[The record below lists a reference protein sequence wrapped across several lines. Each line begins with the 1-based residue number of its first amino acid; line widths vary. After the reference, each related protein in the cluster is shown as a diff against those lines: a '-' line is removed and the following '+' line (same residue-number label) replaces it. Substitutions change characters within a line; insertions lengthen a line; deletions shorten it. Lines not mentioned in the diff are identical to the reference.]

1 MSNGYF
7 KVEMPKNEPVKAYL
21 PGSPERASLKK
32 ELERQSAQVV
42 QVPMI
47 IGGKEVWTERKTKAV
62 MPHDHAHVIAEAA
75 SGGEKELKDAIAAAL
90 AARKAWTEM
99 PMEHRVSI
107 FLKAADLIAGP
118 MRDKV
123 NAATMLGQSKTAYQ
137 AEIDTC
143 ELIDFLRFNVYYLQ
157 QIYDRQPNNTPNVW
171 NRIEYRPLEGFVT
184 AISPFNFTSI
194 GANLPT
200 APAIAG
206 NVVLWKPATTAVL
219 SNYYVMQAL
228 MAAGLP
234 AGVINFVPSR
244 GSDMSKYV
252 LSDPNLAGF
261 HFTGSTEVFSG
272 VYSLVGE
279 NIKKYKTYPRLVGET
294 GGKDFIF
301 AHNSA
306 DVPGLV
312 AALTRASYEYQGQKC
327 SAASRAFVPASIW
340 PQVKEGMLAEIEK
353 IKIGDITD
361 FTNLMG
367 AVIDASAFKTN
378 KEYIDYAKASE
389 DAEVICGGYDD
400 SKGYFIYPTLIEAKK
415 PDFKTM
421 VEEIF
426 GPVMTVYVYPD
437 DKLDETLASCDTA
450 TSYGLSGAI
459 FADDREAI
467 VKMEDALKGTAGNF
481 YINDKP
487 TGAVIGQQPFG
498 GARASGTNDKAG
510 SEINMYRWLSP
521 RTIKELRVSCLDVTY
536 PYMVSSE
543 GSKTGTLC
551 LHIRNCLLS
560 VGSFFELGH

>member
-118 MRDKV
+118 MRYKV
-123 NAATMLGQSKTAYQ
+123 NAATMLGQSKTVYQ

-301 AHNSA
+301 AHNFA

-400 SKGYFIYPTLIEAKK
+400 SKGYFVYPTLIEAKK

-521 RTIKELRVSCLDVTY
+521 RTIKELRVPCLDVTY
-536 PYMVSSE
+536 PYMVE
-543 GSKTGTLC
+543 A
-551 LHIRNCLLS
+551 
-560 VGSFFELGH
+560 

>member
-107 FLKAADLIAGP
+107 FLKAAELIAGP

-521 RTIKELRVSCLDVTY
+521 RTIKELRVPCLDVTY
-536 PYMVSSE
+536 PYMVE
-543 GSKTGTLC
+543 A
-551 LHIRNCLLS
+551 
-560 VGSFFELGH
+560 

>member
-21 PGSPERASLKK
+21 SGSPERASLKK

-361 FTNLMG
+361 FRNLMG

-389 DAEVICGGYDD
+389 DADVICGGYDD

-521 RTIKELRVSCLDVTY
+521 RTIKELRVPCLDVTY
-536 PYMVSSE
+536 PYMVE
-543 GSKTGTLC
+543 A
-551 LHIRNCLLS
+551 
-560 VGSFFELGH
+560 

>member
-123 NAATMLGQSKTAYQ
+123 NAATMLGQSKTVYQ

-340 PQVKEGMLAEIEK
+340 PQVKEGSCGAQVKEGMLAEIEK

-400 SKGYFIYPTLIEAKK
+400 SKGYFVYPTLIEAKK

-521 RTIKELRVSCLDVTY
+521 RTIKELRVPCLDVTY
-536 PYMVSSE
+536 PYMVE
-543 GSKTGTLC
+543 A
-551 LHIRNCLLS
+551 
-560 VGSFFELGH
+560 

>member
-361 FTNLMG
+361 FRNLMG

-389 DAEVICGGYDD
+389 DADVICGGYDD

-437 DKLDETLASCDTA
+437 DKMDETLASCDTA

-521 RTIKELRVSCLDVTY
+521 RTIKELRVPCLDVTY
-536 PYMVSSE
+536 PYMVE
-543 GSKTGTLC
+543 A
-551 LHIRNCLLS
+551 
-560 VGSFFELGH
+560 

>member
-47 IGGKEVWTERKTKAV
+47 IGGKEVWTGRKTKAV

-219 SNYYVMQAL
+219 SKYYVMQAL

-361 FTNLMG
+361 FRNLMG

-389 DAEVICGGYDD
+389 DADVICGGYDD

-521 RTIKELRVSCLDVTY
+521 RTIKELRVPCLDVTY
-536 PYMVSSE
+536 PYMVE
-543 GSKTGTLC
+543 A
-551 LHIRNCLLS
+551 
-560 VGSFFELGH
+560 

>member
-157 QIYDRQPNNTPNVW
+157 QSYDRQPNNTPNVW

-252 LSDPNLAGF
+252 LSDPNLSGF

-361 FTNLMG
+361 FRNLMG

-389 DAEVICGGYDD
+389 YAEVICGGYDD

-487 TGAVIGQQPFG
+487 TGAVIGQQTFG

-521 RTIKELRVSCLDVTY
+521 RTIKELRVPCLDVTY
-536 PYMVSSE
+536 PYMVE
-543 GSKTGTLC
+543 A
-551 LHIRNCLLS
+551 
-560 VGSFFELGH
+560 

>member
-123 NAATMLGQSKTAYQ
+123 NAATMLGQSKTVYQ

-400 SKGYFIYPTLIEAKK
+400 SKGYFVYPTLIEAKK

-450 TSYGLSGAI
+450 TFYGLSGAI

-521 RTIKELRVSCLDVTY
+521 RTIKELRVPCLDVTY
-536 PYMVSSE
+536 PYMVE
-543 GSKTGTLC
+543 A
-551 LHIRNCLLS
+551 
-560 VGSFFELGH
+560 

>member
-47 IGGKEVWTERKTKAV
+47 IGDKEVWTERKTKAV

-123 NAATMLGQSKTAYQ
+123 NAATMLGQSKTVYQ

-400 SKGYFIYPTLIEAKK
+400 SKGYFVYPTLIEAKK

-521 RTIKELRVSCLDVTY
+521 RTIKELRVPCLDVTY
-536 PYMVSSE
+536 PYMVE
-543 GSKTGTLC
+543 A
-551 LHIRNCLLS
+551 
-560 VGSFFELGH
+560 

>member
-118 MRDKV
+118 MRYKV
-123 NAATMLGQSKTAYQ
+123 NAATMLGQSKTVYQ

-400 SKGYFIYPTLIEAKK
+400 SKGYFVYPTLIEAKK

-459 FADDREAI
+459 FADDREDI

-521 RTIKELRVSCLDVTY
+521 RTIKELRVPCLDVTY
-536 PYMVSSE
+536 PYMVE
-543 GSKTGTLC
+543 A
-551 LHIRNCLLS
+551 
-560 VGSFFELGH
+560 

>member
-143 ELIDFLRFNVYYLQ
+143 ELIDFLLFNVYYLQ

-361 FTNLMG
+361 FRNLMG

-521 RTIKELRVSCLDVTY
+521 RTIKELRVPCLDVTY
-536 PYMVSSE
+536 PYMVE
-543 GSKTGTLC
+543 A
-551 LHIRNCLLS
+551 
-560 VGSFFELGH
+560 

>member
-47 IGGKEVWTERKTKAV
+47 IGGKEVWTGRKTKAV

-340 PQVKEGMLAEIEK
+340 SQVKEGMLAEIEK

-361 FTNLMG
+361 FRNLMG

-389 DAEVICGGYDD
+389 DADVICGGYDD

-521 RTIKELRVSCLDVTY
+521 RTIKELRVPCLDVTY
-536 PYMVSSE
+536 PYMVE
-543 GSKTGTLC
+543 A
-551 LHIRNCLLS
+551 
-560 VGSFFELGH
+560 

>member
-47 IGGKEVWTERKTKAV
+47 IGDKEVWTERKTKAV

-118 MRDKV
+118 MRYKV
-123 NAATMLGQSKTAYQ
+123 NAATMLGQSKTVYQ

-361 FTNLMG
+361 FRNLMG

-389 DAEVICGGYDD
+389 DADVICGGYDD

-521 RTIKELRVSCLDVTY
+521 RTIKELRVPCLDVTY
-536 PYMVSSE
+536 PYMVE
-543 GSKTGTLC
+543 A
-551 LHIRNCLLS
+551 
-560 VGSFFELGH
+560 

>member
-123 NAATMLGQSKTAYQ
+123 NAATMLGQSKTVYQ

-400 SKGYFIYPTLIEAKK
+400 SKGYFVYPTLIEAKK

-481 YINDKP
+481 YINEKP

-521 RTIKELRVSCLDVTY
+521 RTIKELRVPCLDVTY
-536 PYMVSSE
+536 PYMVE
-543 GSKTGTLC
+543 A
-551 LHIRNCLLS
+551 
-560 VGSFFELGH
+560 

>member
-312 AALTRASYEYQGQKC
+312 AALTRASYESQGQKC

-521 RTIKELRVSCLDVTY
+521 RTIKELRVPCLDVTY
-536 PYMVSSE
+536 PYMVE
-543 GSKTGTLC
+543 A
-551 LHIRNCLLS
+551 
-560 VGSFFELGH
+560 

>member
-62 MPHDHAHVIAEAA
+62 MPHDHAHVSAEAA

-99 PMEHRVSI
+99 PMEHLVPI

-521 RTIKELRVSCLDVTY
+521 RTIKELRVPCLDVTY
-536 PYMVSSE
+536 PYMVE
-543 GSKTGTLC
+543 A
-551 LHIRNCLLS
+551 
-560 VGSFFELGH
+560 

>member
-123 NAATMLGQSKTAYQ
+123 HVSTMLGQSKTVYQ

-400 SKGYFIYPTLIEAKK
+400 SKGYFVYPTLIEAKK

-521 RTIKELRVSCLDVTY
+521 RTIKELRVPCLDVTY
-536 PYMVSSE
+536 PYMVE
-543 GSKTGTLC
+543 A
-551 LHIRNCLLS
+551 
-560 VGSFFELGH
+560 

>member
-118 MRDKV
+118 MRYKV
-123 NAATMLGQSKTAYQ
+123 NAATMLGQSKTVYQ

-184 AISPFNFTSI
+184 AISPFNFTSL

-361 FTNLMG
+361 FRNLMG

-521 RTIKELRVSCLDVTY
+521 RTIKELRVPCLDVTY
-536 PYMVSSE
+536 PYMVE
-543 GSKTGTLC
+543 A
-551 LHIRNCLLS
+551 
-560 VGSFFELGH
+560 

>member
-361 FTNLMG
+361 FRNLMG

-378 KEYIDYAKASE
+378 KEYIDYAKVSE

-521 RTIKELRVSCLDVTY
+521 RTIKELRVPCLDVTY
-536 PYMVSSE
+536 PYMVE
-543 GSKTGTLC
+543 A
-551 LHIRNCLLS
+551 
-560 VGSFFELGH
+560 

>member
-361 FTNLMG
+361 FRNLMG

-389 DAEVICGGYDD
+389 DADVICGGYDD

-459 FADDREAI
+459 FANDREAI

-521 RTIKELRVSCLDVTY
+521 RTIKELRVPCLDVTY
-536 PYMVSSE
+536 PYMVE
-543 GSKTGTLC
+543 A
-551 LHIRNCLLS
+551 
-560 VGSFFELGH
+560 

>member
-123 NAATMLGQSKTAYQ
+123 NAATMLGQSKTVYQ

-400 SKGYFIYPTLIEAKK
+400 SKGYFVYPTLIEAKK

-498 GARASGTNDKAG
+498 GAIASGTNDKAG

-521 RTIKELRVSCLDVTY
+521 RTIKELRVPCLDVTY
-536 PYMVSSE
+536 PYMVE
-543 GSKTGTLC
+543 A
-551 LHIRNCLLS
+551 
-560 VGSFFELGH
+560 

>member
-361 FTNLMG
+361 FRNLMG

-521 RTIKELRVSCLDVTY
+521 RTIKELSVPCLDVTY
-536 PYMVSSE
+536 PYMVE
-543 GSKTGTLC
+543 A
-551 LHIRNCLLS
+551 
-560 VGSFFELGH
+560 

>member
-21 PGSPERASLKK
+21 LGSPERASLKK

-361 FTNLMG
+361 FRNLMG

-378 KEYIDYAKASE
+378 TEYIDYAKASE

-521 RTIKELRVSCLDVTY
+521 RTIKELRVPCLDVTY
-536 PYMVSSE
+536 PYMVE
-543 GSKTGTLC
+543 A
-551 LHIRNCLLS
+551 
-560 VGSFFELGH
+560 

>member
-21 PGSPERASLKK
+21 LGSPERASLKK

-123 NAATMLGQSKTAYQ
+123 NAATMLGQSKTVYQ

-521 RTIKELRVSCLDVTY
+521 RTIKELRVPCLDVTY
-536 PYMVSSE
+536 PYMVE
-543 GSKTGTLC
+543 A
-551 LHIRNCLLS
+551 
-560 VGSFFELGH
+560 

>member
-361 FTNLMG
+361 FTNMMG

-400 SKGYFIYPTLIEAKK
+400 SK
-415 PDFKTM
+415 
-421 VEEIF
+421 
-426 GPVMTVYVYPD
+426 
-437 DKLDETLASCDTA
+437 
-450 TSYGLSGAI
+450 
-459 FADDREAI
+459 
-467 VKMEDALKGTAGNF
+467 
-481 YINDKP
+481 
-487 TGAVIGQQPFG
+487 
-498 GARASGTNDKAG
+498 
-510 SEINMYRWLSP
+510 
-521 RTIKELRVSCLDVTY
+521 
-536 PYMVSSE
+536 
-543 GSKTGTLC
+543 
-551 LHIRNCLLS
+551 
-560 VGSFFELGH
+560 

>member
-47 IGGKEVWTERKTKAV
+47 IGSKEVWTERKTKAV

-361 FTNLMG
+361 FRNLMG

-400 SKGYFIYPTLIEAKK
+400 SKGYFIHPTLIEAKK

-521 RTIKELRVSCLDVTY
+521 RTIKELRVPCLDVTY
-536 PYMVSSE
+536 PYMVE
-543 GSKTGTLC
+543 A
-551 LHIRNCLLS
+551 
-560 VGSFFELGH
+560 

>member
-279 NIKKYKTYPRLVGET
+279 NINKYKTYPRLVGET

-361 FTNLMG
+361 FRNLMG

-521 RTIKELRVSCLDVTY
+521 RTIKELRVPCLDVTY
-536 PYMVSSE
+536 PYMVE
-543 GSKTGTLC
+543 A
-551 LHIRNCLLS
+551 
-560 VGSFFELGH
+560 

>member
-75 SGGEKELKDAIAAAL
+75 SGGEKELKDSIAAAL

-361 FTNLMG
+361 FRNLMG

-389 DAEVICGGYDD
+389 DADVICGGYDD

-521 RTIKELRVSCLDVTY
+521 RTIKELRVPCLDVTY
-536 PYMVSSE
+536 PYMVE
-543 GSKTGTLC
+543 A
-551 LHIRNCLLS
+551 
-560 VGSFFELGH
+560 

>member
-47 IGGKEVWTERKTKAV
+47 IGDKEVWTERKTKAV

-90 AARKAWTEM
+90 AARKAWIEM

-123 NAATMLGQSKTAYQ
+123 NAATMLGQSKTVYQ

-400 SKGYFIYPTLIEAKK
+400 SKGYFVYPTLIEAKK

-521 RTIKELRVSCLDVTY
+521 RTIKELRVPCLDVTY
-536 PYMVSSE
+536 PYMVE
-543 GSKTGTLC
+543 A
-551 LHIRNCLLS
+551 
-560 VGSFFELGH
+560 

>member
-62 MPHDHAHVIAEAA
+62 MPHDHALVIAEAA

-118 MRDKV
+118 MRYKV
-123 NAATMLGQSKTAYQ
+123 NAATMLGQSKTVYQ

-400 SKGYFIYPTLIEAKK
+400 SKGYFVYPTLIEAKK

-521 RTIKELRVSCLDVTY
+521 RTIKELRVPCLDVTY
-536 PYMVSSE
+536 PYMVE
-543 GSKTGTLC
+543 A
-551 LHIRNCLLS
+551 
-560 VGSFFELGH
+560 

>member
-7 KVEMPKNEPVKAYL
+7 KVEMPKNEPIKAYL

-47 IGGKEVWTERKTKAV
+47 IGGKEVWTGRKTKAV

-361 FTNLMG
+361 FRNLMG

-389 DAEVICGGYDD
+389 DADVICGGYDD

-521 RTIKELRVSCLDVTY
+521 RTIKELRVPCLDVTY
-536 PYMVSSE
+536 PYM
-543 GSKTGTLC
+543 
-551 LHIRNCLLS
+551 
-560 VGSFFELGH
+560 FEA

>member
-42 QVPMI
+42 KVPMI

-171 NRIEYRPLEGFVT
+171 NRIEYRSLEGFVT

-252 LSDPNLAGF
+252 LSDSNLAGF

-361 FTNLMG
+361 FRNLMG

-400 SKGYFIYPTLIEAKK
+400 SKGYFVYPTLIEAKK

-521 RTIKELRVSCLDVTY
+521 RTIKELRVPCLDVTY
-536 PYMVSSE
+536 PYMVE
-543 GSKTGTLC
+543 A
-551 LHIRNCLLS
+551 
-560 VGSFFELGH
+560 

>member
-206 NVVLWKPATTAVL
+206 NVVLWKTATTAVL

-361 FTNLMG
+361 FRNLMG

-498 GARASGTNDKAG
+498 GARASGINDKAG

-521 RTIKELRVSCLDVTY
+521 RTIKELRVPCLDVTY
-536 PYMVSSE
+536 PYMVE
-543 GSKTGTLC
+543 A
-551 LHIRNCLLS
+551 
-560 VGSFFELGH
+560 

>member
-219 SNYYVMQAL
+219 SNYYVMQTL

-400 SKGYFIYPTLIEAKK
+400 SKGYFVYPTLIEAKK

-521 RTIKELRVSCLDVTY
+521 RTIKELRVPCLDVTY
-536 PYMVSSE
+536 PYMVE
-543 GSKTGTLC
+543 A
-551 LHIRNCLLS
+551 
-560 VGSFFELGH
+560 

>member
-118 MRDKV
+118 MRYKV
-123 NAATMLGQSKTAYQ
+123 NAATMLGQSKTVYQ

-327 SAASRAFVPASIW
+327 SAASRAFVPVSIW
-340 PQVKEGMLAEIEK
+340 PKVKEGMLAEIEK

-400 SKGYFIYPTLIEAKK
+400 SKGYFVYPTLIEAKK

-521 RTIKELRVSCLDVTY
+521 RTIKELRVPCLDVTY
-536 PYMVSSE
+536 PYMVE
-543 GSKTGTLC
+543 A
-551 LHIRNCLLS
+551 
-560 VGSFFELGH
+560 

>member
-62 MPHDHAHVIAEAA
+62 IPHDHAHVIAEAA

-123 NAATMLGQSKTAYQ
+123 NAATMLGQSKTVYQ

-340 PQVKEGMLAEIEK
+340 PKVKEGMLAEIEK

-400 SKGYFIYPTLIEAKK
+400 SKGYFVYPTLIEAKK

-521 RTIKELRVSCLDVTY
+521 RTIKELRVPCLDVTY
-536 PYMVSSE
+536 PYMVE
-543 GSKTGTLC
+543 A
-551 LHIRNCLLS
+551 
-560 VGSFFELGH
+560 

>member
-42 QVPMI
+42 QVTMI

-521 RTIKELRVSCLDVTY
+521 RTIKELRVPCLDVTY
-536 PYMVSSE
+536 PYMVE
-543 GSKTGTLC
+543 A
-551 LHIRNCLLS
+551 
-560 VGSFFELGH
+560 

>member
-32 ELERQSAQVV
+32 ELEHQSAEVV

-157 QIYDRQPNNTPNVW
+157 QIYERQPNNTPNVW

-340 PQVKEGMLAEIEK
+340 PQIKEGMLAEIEK

-400 SKGYFIYPTLIEAKK
+400 SKGYFVYPTLIEAKK

-521 RTIKELRVSCLDVTY
+521 RTIKELRVPCLDVTY
-536 PYMVSSE
+536 PYMVE
-543 GSKTGTLC
+543 A
-551 LHIRNCLLS
+551 
-560 VGSFFELGH
+560 

>member
-123 NAATMLGQSKTAYQ
+123 NVATMLGQSKTVYQ

-261 HFTGSTEVFSG
+261 HLTGSTEVFSG

-340 PQVKEGMLAEIEK
+340 PKVKEGMLAEIEK

-400 SKGYFIYPTLIEAKK
+400 SKGYFVYPTLIEAKK

-521 RTIKELRVSCLDVTY
+521 RTIKELRVPCLDVTY
-536 PYMVSSE
+536 PYMVE
-543 GSKTGTLC
+543 A
-551 LHIRNCLLS
+551 
-560 VGSFFELGH
+560 

>member
-90 AARKAWTEM
+90 AARKAWTGM

-123 NAATMLGQSKTAYQ
+123 NVATMLGQSKTVYQ

-400 SKGYFIYPTLIEAKK
+400 SKGYFVYPTLIEAKK

-521 RTIKELRVSCLDVTY
+521 RTIKELRVPCLDVTY
-536 PYMVSSE
+536 PYMVE
-543 GSKTGTLC
+543 A
-551 LHIRNCLLS
+551 
-560 VGSFFELGH
+560 